1 MSLTYVI
8 KSYETDFEDSSK
20 TRVGFFVTDA
30 QGNKLTIDKVVTTGS
45 KSKQTIVTEA
55 SNAAQDEINDWASQ
69 FEVVGKTWNPDTN
82 SIEN

>member
-1 MSLTYVI
+1 MSLIYKI
-8 KSYETDFEDSSK
+8 KSYETDIEDSSK
-20 TRVGFFVTDA
+20 TRVGFYVTDA
-30 QGNKLTIDKVVTTGS
+30 QGNQLAVDKLVTTGS

>member
-8 KSYETDFEDSSK
+8 KSYETDTEDSSK
-20 TRVGFFVTDA
+20 TRVGFYVTDA
-30 QGNKLTIDKVVTTGS
+30 QGNKLAIDKLVTTGS

-55 SNAAQDEINDWASQ
+55 SNAAQDEINAWASQ

>member
-1 MSLTYVI
+1 VSLTYVI

-30 QGNKLTIDKVVTTGS
+30 QGNKLAIDKVVTTGS

>member
-8 KSYETDFEDSSK
+8 KSYETDTEDSSK
-20 TRVGFFVTDA
+20 TRVGFYVTDA
-30 QGNKLTIDKVVTTGS
+30 QGNKLAVDKLVTTGS
-45 KSKQTIVTEA
+45 KSKESIITEA
-55 SNAAQDEINDWASQ
+55 SNAAQDEINAWASQ